1 MEKENSNFLLIN
13 VSVLPEIFLKVVEAK
28 KLLATHTAASTAEAT
43 RLVGISRSAFYKYKD
58 SVYAYKEGNTSKMI
72 SLHLILQDKPG
83 ILMSMLS
90 SFYKVGANILTVNQN
105 IPISGTA
112 LVSVS
117 ADIEGM
123 TVSLDDFLAE
133 LRSLPGVDKIENIVS
148 Q

>member
-28 KLLATHTAASTAEAT
+28 KLLATHTAASAAEAT

-112 LVSVS
+112 LV

>member
-13 VSVLPEIFLKVVEAK
+13 
-28 KLLATHTAASTAEAT
+28 
-43 RLVGISRSAFYKYKD
+43 KYKD

-117 ADIEGM
+117 ADIEEM

>member
-1 MEKENSNFLLIN
+1 
-13 VSVLPEIFLKVVEAK
+13 
-28 KLLATHTAASTAEAT
+28 
-43 RLVGISRSAFYKYKD
+43 
-58 SVYAYKEGNTSKMI
+58 
-72 SLHLILQDKPG
+72 
-83 ILMSMLS
+83 MSMLS

>member
-1 MEKENSNFLLIN
+1 MERENSNFLLIN
-13 VSVLPEIFLKVVEAK
+13 ASVLPEIFHKVIEAK
-28 KLLATHTAASTAEAT
+28 KLLATHAVASAAEAT

-58 SVYAYKEGNTSKMI
+58 SVYAYKEGNPSKMI

-83 ILMSMLS
+83 VLMSMLS
-90 SFYKVGANILTVNQN
+90 AFYKVGANILTVNQN

-112 LVSVS
+112 LVSIS

>member
-28 KLLATHTAASTAEAT
+28 KLLATHTAASAAEAT